1 MPKNLIK
8 EYRVKWVV
16 NKGTEKEDL
25 LLYRVKTSWDKLE
38 QSGFLVKVETRDF
51 LVNYE
56 NQSSMREVL
65 ADDPDYQKNELYQL
79 WYL

>member
-1 MPKNLIK
+1 MVEINSDSKISSLQQGNQIAFVPKNLIK

-56 NQSSMREVL
+56 NQSSM
-65 ADDPDYQKNELYQL
+65 
-79 WYL
+79 